1 MKFSKEELA
10 GVATRLRDLPAKE
23 MAKKHSKQDAV
34 LLLSREIA
42 DLKKRGYTL
51 EQIAGALSVSGLPI
65 STPTLKNYLHR
76 AGRSVG
82 KSRGT
87 ATVHARRAE
96 RKQAG
101 RARASFAPTP
111 DSDEI

>member
-1 MKFSKEELA
+1 MRFSKEELA

-23 MAKKHSKQDAV
+23 NAKKHSKQDAV

-42 DLKKRGYTL
+42 DRKKRGYTL
-51 EQIAGALSVSGLPI
+51 EQIAEALSVSGLPI
-65 STPTLKNYLHR
+65 SAPTLKNYLHR
-76 AGRSVG
+76 AGRSAG

-87 ATVHARRAE
+87 AAKTRRAD
-96 RKQAG
+96 RKHAG
-101 RARASFAPTP
+101 IARESFAPTP